1 MILKTPY
8 FHEVIGFPQGR
19 RCHVESR
26 TNVDWLLSPRQSG
39 SAKNKNKNKPFLT
52 ARFCMGGST
61 GLGRGRGQ
69 RTQGFFIENVFNRHH
84 WDSKVHEKYGFNKEV
99 DQTGA

>member
-19 RCHVESR
+19 RCHVDSR

-69 RTQGFFIENVFNRHH
+69 RTQGFFIENAFNRHH
-84 WDSKVHEKYGFNKEV
+84 WDSKVHEK
-99 DQTGA
+99 